1 MRLVRPPTHSLHERN
16 GWYLVVSMFWSAI
29 LSAGISFNSA
39 YAVRLGASNQ
49 LIGLLSSGPAL
60 IVILATLPAA
70 RLIEGRRNRKA
81 WLIGSIFVQRTL
93 YLVIA
98 LMPFFVKEHRAEA
111 FVALMLLRQLVM
123 SPYHAGWGAFF
134 ADLVP
139 NRLRM
144 SVLANRRILRSATLI
159 VAVPLVGMLLDA
171 APFPLG
177 YQAAFGISF
186 LAGMVAAA
194 FLWRV
199 KLPEESTTGGDE
211 LRRRGSDE
219 KAGGDKITLR
229 RLWTENQDYLR
240 FLLPRMVY
248 GWGASLAQPLYII
261 YYLRYL
267 NATDSWIGLRTSAA
281 NLAMMIG
288 FFAWAKL
295 IGRWGELKAMR
306 IGTPLIG
313 LFPLLVGLSRS
324 LDAILVFAVINGL
337 LMPAMNLT
345 FFNVSIK
352 VSPAERRTSYLSL
365 YKVLINISAFVGPM
379 IGVALVD
386 VIGLTNVL
394 FVAAGTRVLGGLLFT
409 LWPIR
414 GLRSEAPAAA

>member
-1 MRLVRPPTHSLHERN
+1 MMGLVRPPSGNLTDRN
-16 GWYLVVSMFWSAI
+16 AGYMVMMMFWMAL

-70 RLIEGRRNRKA
+70 RLIEGRKNRKA
-81 WLIGSIFVQRTL
+81 WLVGSILLQRAL

-98 LMPFFVKEHRAEA
+98 LMPFVVREHRAEV
-111 FVALMLLRQLVM
+111 FVGLLLLRQLIM
-123 SPYHAGWGAFF
+123 SPYDAGWGAYF
-134 ADLVP
+134 ADLIP
-139 NRLRM
+139 NRMRTK
-144 SVLANRRILRSATLI
+144 VLANRRIIHSATLI
-159 VAVPLVGMLLDA
+159 VAVPLVGALLDA
-171 APFPLG
+171 FTFPLG

-186 LAGMVAAA
+186 LAGMAATA
-194 FLWRV
+194 FLWKLKVPEGAQRV
-199 KLPEESTTGGDE
+199 GGD
-211 LRRRGSDE
+211 LRRRGAAE
-219 KAGGDKITLR
+219 REGAYKITAR
-229 RLWTENQDYLR
+229 SLWTENQAFVR
-240 FLLPRMVY
+240 FLVPRMVY

-267 NATDSWIGLRTSAA
+267 GATDSWIGLRTSAA

-288 FFAWAKL
+288 FYAWARL

-324 LDAILVFAVINGL
+324 LDAILVFAIINGL

-345 FFNVSIK
+345 FFNVSIR
-352 VSPAERRTSYLSL
+352 VSPAERRASYLSL
-365 YKVLINISAFVGPM
+365 YKVLINISGFLGPM

-394 FVAAGTRVLGGLLFT
+394 FVAAGMRVLGGLLFS

-414 GLRSEAPAAA
+414 QAEKPAAS